1 VTEAARIETRTHV
14 VRRGANA
21 PLSLLG
27 LTAEELRARAIADGL
42 PRYRAEQLLRW
53 IYRRSVLEFSGMTD
67 LPREVRETL
76 AERYRSTSLDLD
88 ARHPSSDGTQKLV
101 LKTLEEDRIES
112 VIIPEERRRTLCV
125 STQVGCSLDCSFCA
139 TGRLGLA
146 RNLRA
151 EEIVE
156 QFLHAARALAPE
168 RPTHIVFM
176 GMGEPLMNLANVV
189 QAIRILTDPAACGLS
204 HRRITVSTAGVV
216 PRLAQL
222 GEQARVRLA
231 ISLHATTDAVRD
243 VLVPLNRRFPIAELL
258 DACRRFPVAPR
269 DRISFE
275 YTLIRD
281 VNDSPEDADRL
292 GTLLRGF
299 PAKINLIPL
308 NEHPGAPYRR
318 PDDVRIERF
327 VRRVAQGPIPVSL
340 RRSRGSDILAACGQ
354 LGAPAPRVEVE
365 AHPAAADH
373 RTADLRPIRGGP

>member
-1 VTEAARIETRTHV
+1 MSDAATPAGEARPAR
-14 VRRGANA
+14 RRASE
-21 PLSLLG
+21 PVSLLG
-27 LTAEELRARAIADGL
+27 LRAEELRARAIAEGL
-42 PRYRAEQLLRW
+42 PRYRADQLLRW
-53 IYRRSVLEFSGMTD
+53 IHGRAVLDFAEMTD
-67 LPREVRETL
+67 LPRDAREAL
-76 AERYRSTSLDLD
+76 AQRYRSASLEVVE
-88 ARHPSSDGTQKLV
+88 RHPSSDGTQKLA
-101 LKTLEEDRIES
+101 LATLEGDRIEA

-125 STQVGCSLDCSFCA
+125 STQIGCSLDCAFCA

-176 GMGEPLMNLANVV
+176 GMGEPLLNLSSVV
-189 QAIRILTDPAACGLS
+189 QAIRVLTDPAAGGLS
-204 HRRITVSTAGVV
+204 HRRVTVSTAGVV

-222 GEQARVRLA
+222 GTETRVRLA

-243 VLVPLNRRFPIAELL
+243 VLVPINRRFPIAELL
-258 DACRRFPVAPR
+258 DACRRYPVAPR

-281 VNDSPEDADRL
+281 VNDAPEDADRL
-292 GTLLRGF
+292 GSLLRGI

-340 RRSRGSDILAACGQ
+340 RRSRGADILAACGQ
-354 LGAPAPRVEVE
+354 LGAAPPSPGRS
-365 AHPAAADH
+365 
-373 RTADLRPIRGGP
+373 RQLRPIGLRISDR

>member
-1 VTEAARIETRTHV
+1 MSEGAGLGNQVKLARRRVTE
-14 VRRGANA
+14 

-27 LTAEELRARAIADGL
+27 LCAEELRARVTADGL

-53 IYRRSVLEFSGMTD
+53 IHGRGVLDFSAMTD
-67 LPREVRETL
+67 LPRHAREML
-76 AERYRSTSLDLD
+76 AQRYRSASLDVVE
-88 ARHPSSDGTQKLV
+88 RHPSSDGTQKLA
-101 LKTLEEDRIES
+101 LATLEGDRIEA

-125 STQVGCSLDCSFCA
+125 STQIGCSLDCSFCA

-156 QFLHAARALAPE
+156 QFLHATRALAPE

-176 GMGEPLMNLANVV
+176 GMGEPLLNLASVV
-189 QAIRILTDPAACGLS
+189 QAIRVLTDPAAGGLS

-222 GEQARVRLA
+222 GAEARVRLA

-243 VLVPLNRRFPIAELL
+243 VLVPLNRRFPIAKLL
-258 DACRRFPVAPR
+258 DACRSYPVAPR

-281 VNDSPEDADRL
+281 VNDAPEDADRL
-292 GTLLRGF
+292 AQLLRGI

-354 LGAPAPRVEVE
+354 LGAARPSLAPPPADDP
-365 AHPAAADH
+365 H

>member
-1 VTEAARIETRTHV
+1 MSDAARLEIRTHA
-14 VRRGANA
+14 VRRGAST
-21 PLSLLG
+21 PVSLLG
-27 LTAEELRARAIADGL
+27 LTADELRARTVADGL

-53 IYRRSVLEFSGMTD
+53 IYRRSVLGFADMTD
-67 LPREVRETL
+67 LPRDVRETL
-76 AERYRSTSLDLD
+76 AARYRSASLALVE
-88 ARHPSSDGTQKLV
+88 RHPSSDGTQKLV
-101 LKTLEEDRIES
+101 LETLERDRIEA
-112 VIIPEERRRTLCV
+112 VIIPEQRRRTLCV

-189 QAIRILTDPAACGLS
+189 QAIRILTDPAAGGLS
-204 HRRITVSTAGVV
+204 HRRITVSTSGVV
-216 PRLAQL
+216 PRIAQL
-222 GEQARVRLA
+222 GEQTRVRLA
-231 ISLHATTDAVRD
+231 VSLHATTDAVRD
-243 VLVPLNRRFPIAELL
+243 VLVPLNRRFPIAQLL
-258 DACRRFPVAPR
+258 DACRRFPVAAR

-281 VNDSPEDADRL
+281 VNDAPEDADRL
-292 GTLLRGF
+292 GTLLRGL

-308 NEHPGAPYRR
+308 NEHPGAPYQR

-354 LGAPAPRVEVE
+354 LGALASGAEH
-365 AHPAAADH
+365 APAAPAH

>member
-1 VTEAARIETRTHV
+1 MSDLVSTAGEGRVAR
-14 VRRGANA
+14 RRASE

-27 LTAEELRARAIADGL
+27 LSAEELRARVCTDGL
-42 PRYRAEQLLRW
+42 PRYRADQLLRW
-53 IYRRSVLEFSGMTD
+53 IHARAVLDFAEMTD
-67 LPREVRETL
+67 LPREARAEL
-76 AERYRSTSLDLD
+76 AERYRSASLDVVE
-88 ARHPSSDGTQKLV
+88 RHPSSDGTQKLA
-101 LKTLEEDRIES
+101 LATLEGDRIEA

-125 STQVGCSLDCSFCA
+125 STQIGCSLDCSFCA
-139 TGRLGLA
+139 TGRLGLS

-176 GMGEPLMNLANVV
+176 GMGEPLLNLASVV
-189 QAIRILTDPAACGLS
+189 QAIRVLTDPAAGGLS

-222 GEQARVRLA
+222 GAETRVRLA
-231 ISLHATTDAVRD
+231 VSLHATTDAVRD
-243 VLVPLNRRFPIAELL
+243 VLVPLNKRFPIAELL
-258 DACRRFPVAPR
+258 DACRRYPVAPR

-281 VNDSPEDADRL
+281 VNDAPEDADRL
-292 GTLLRGF
+292 ARLLRGI

-308 NEHPGAPYRR
+308 NEHPGAPYQR

-354 LGAPAPRVEVE
+354 LGAAPPALAPAPAV
-365 AHPAAADH
+365 APH
-373 RTADLRPIRGGP
+373 RTADLRPIREGP